1 MTYER
6 LLRIS
11 KPFFTPHD
19 VAHALDI
26 KLASAEVLCTRYVKR
41 GLLTRLKRGLYAK
54 TETLAHMGQT
64 DLFCIANI
72 LQVPSYI
79 SLMTA
84 LAYYGMAAQ
93 APRGFIE
100 SISIKRTRAF
110 EMGSPSF
117 HYIKIRP
124 DLYRDFVKRDG
135 FFIAL
140 PEKAVMD
147 SLYLASMGRYDF
159 DASALDLTRIDEETL
174 AAFSAAYPPKAK
186 KYLERFYAKTK
197 RP

>member
-1 MTYER
+1 M
-6 LLRIS
+6 
-11 KPFFTPHD
+11 
-19 VAHALDI
+19 
-26 KLASAEVLCTRYVKR
+26 
-41 GLLTRLKRGLYAK
+41 
-54 TETLAHMGQT
+54 ET
-64 DLFCIANI
+64 I
-72 LQVPSYI
+72 
-79 SLMTA
+79 
-84 LAYYGMAAQ
+84 
-93 APRGFIE
+93 
-100 SISIKRTRAF
+100 AF
-110 EMGSPSF
+110 EMGNPSF
-117 HYIKIRP
+117 HYMKIRP

-159 DASALDLTRIDEETL
+159 DASALELTRIDEETL